1 MRPVILNPLFTP
13 LTTLS
18 GVGARL
24 GALYHKLLGPVERDA
39 LVLDLVFHLPASMV
53 DRRLRSTLADA
64 EPDVLT
70 TFKLRILSHRPAP
83 PGRRSMPHKVICEDE
98 TGDIELVFFKSPAA
112 RVLSSL
118 PIGEIRYISGS
129 FTLYDG
135 HRQMVHP
142 DRIMD
147 EEAFA
152 RAPLIEP
159 VYPQTYGL
167 TSRMIAR
174 TVQAALAR
182 LPDLPEWNDPSLMA
196 KEQYPS
202 FSDSVRQLHTP
213 QRPEDVTG
221 ITPARMRLAYDELL
235 ASQLALLMVRAQM
248 KKAAGIARIGSGAL
262 EARLLA
268 ALPYQLTHDQQTA
281 VKEIKADLETSERML
296 RLLQGDVGAGKTVVA
311 MLAMAHVIEAG
322 FQAALMAPTEIL
334 ARQHFETLKPLAD
347 SIGIKVQLLTGR
359 DKGAARKALLSDLAA
374 GHIDVLIGTHA
385 LFQDDVAFARLGLA
399 IIDEQHRFG
408 VHQRLALSRK
418 GEAVD
423 VLVMTATPIPRT
435 LVLTYFGDMDVSVLR
450 QKPPGRQ
457 KIDTRAISLD
467 RLDEVTEAVAR
478 ALATQR
484 QVYWICPLVSEN
496 DELDLTAVEERFA
509 DLASRFGTQVGLLH
523 GQLKSAMKDEAM
535 QLFAS
540 GQTRLLVATSVIEV
554 GVDVPNAS
562 VMVIEHAERF
572 GLSQLHQLRGRIG
585 RGSAQ
590 STCLLLHKRGAGETA
605 QARIDIMRQSEDG
618 FLIAEEDLKL
628 RGEGDV
634 LGTRQS
640 GMPGFKFAMPEKHGD
655 LLATARDD
663 AKLTLL
669 KDPKLESPRGQAL
682 RHLLYLFERDAA
694 IKLLRAG

>member
-1 MRPVILNPLFTP
+1 MRPLVLNPLFTP

-18 GVGARL
+18 GIGTRL
-24 GALYHKLLGPVERDA
+24 GALYHKLLAPVERDA
-39 LVLDLVFHLPASMV
+39 LVLDLLFHLPSSMV
-53 DRRLRSTLADA
+53 DRRLRSTLMDA

-70 TFKLRILSHRPAP
+70 TFKLRVLSHRPAP
-83 PGRRSMPHKVICEDE
+83 QGRRNLPHKVICEDD
-98 TGDIELVFFKSPAA
+98 TGDIELVFFKSVAA
-112 RVLSSL
+112 RVEASL
-118 PIGEIRYISGS
+118 PVGEMRYVSGS

-147 EEAFA
+147 EAAFL

-174 TVQAALAR
+174 TIQTALTR
-182 LPDLPEWNDPSLMA
+182 LPDLPEWIEPALLKQDH
-196 KEQYPS
+196 YPS
-202 FSDSVRQLHTP
+202 FAEAVRQIHNP

-221 ITPARMRLAYDELL
+221 ITPARKRLAYDELL
-235 ASQLALLMVRAQM
+235 ASQLALLLVRAQM
-248 KKAAGIARIGSGAL
+248 KKAAGIARTASGDL
-262 EARLLA
+262 EAKLLA
-268 ALPYQLTHDQQTA
+268 ALPYTLTSDQTKA
-281 VKEIKADLETSERML
+281 VKDIKTDLETPERML

-311 MLAMAHVIEAG
+311 LMAMTHVIEAG

-334 ARQHFETLKPLAD
+334 ARQHFDTLKALAEP
-347 SIGIKVQLLTGR
+347 IGIRVQLLTGR
-359 DKGAARKALLSDLAA
+359 DKGASRKSILADLAE
-374 GHIDVLIGTHA
+374 GRIDVLIGTHA
-385 LFQDDVAFARLGLA
+385 LFQDDVVFARLGLA
-399 IIDEQHRFG
+399 VIDEQHRFG

-435 LVLTYFGDMDVSVLR
+435 LVLTYFGDMDVSILR
-450 QKPPGRQ
+450 EKPPGRQ

-467 RLDEVTEAVAR
+467 RLGEVTEAVAR
-478 ALATQR
+478 ALASDR

-509 DLASRFGTQVGLLH
+509 DLSNRFGAQVGLLH
-523 GQLKSAMKDEAM
+523 GQLKPALKDEAM
-535 QLFAS
+535 QQFAS

-585 RGSAQ
+585 RGSAL

-605 QARIDIMRQSEDG
+605 KARIDIMRQSEDG
-618 FLIAEEDLKL
+618 FLIAQEDLKL

-640 GMPGFKFAMPEKHGD
+640 GMPGFRFALPELHGD

-663 AKLTLL
+663 AKLILL
-669 KDPKLESPRGQAL
+669 KDPMLDTPRGQAL

>member
-1 MRPVILNPLFTP
+1 MRPVVLNPLFTP
-13 LTTLS
+13 LTTLP

-24 GALYHKLLGPVERDA
+24 GALYHKLLAPVERDA
-39 LVLDLVFHLPASMV
+39 LVLDLLFHLPSTMV

-70 TFKLRILSHRPAP
+70 TFKLRVLSHRPAP
-83 PGRRSMPHKVICEDE
+83 QGRRNMPHKVICEDE
-98 TGDIELVFFKSPAA
+98 TGDIELVFFKSAAA
-112 RVLSSL
+112 RVESSL
-118 PIGEIRYISGS
+118 PIGEIRYVSGS

-147 EEAFA
+147 EAAFI

-182 LPDLPEWNDPSLMA
+182 LPDLPEWNDPTLIKQNNYPTFSESLL
-196 KEQYPS
+196 QI
-202 FSDSVRQLHTP
+202 HHP
-213 QRPEDVTG
+213 QRPEDMTD
-221 ITPARMRLAYDELL
+221 ITAARMRLAYDELL
-235 ASQLALLMVRAQM
+235 ASQLALLLVRAQM
-248 KKAAGIARIGSGAL
+248 KKAAGVARTASGTLAT
-262 EARLLA
+262 RLLA
-268 ALPYQLTHDQQTA
+268 TLPYQLTKDQQTA
-281 VKEIKADLETSERML
+281 CKEIKADLETPERML

-311 MLAMAHVIEAG
+311 MMAMAHVIEAG

-334 ARQHFETLKPLAD
+334 ARQHFDTLKPLAD
-347 SIGIKVQLLTGR
+347 SIGITVQLLTGR
-359 DKGAARKALLSDLAA
+359 DKGSSRKALLADLAA
-374 GHIDVLIGTHA
+374 GRIDVLIGTHA
-385 LFQDDVAFARLGLA
+385 LFQDDVVFARLGLA

-450 QKPPGRQ
+450 EKPPGRQ

-467 RLDEVTEAVAR
+467 RLSEVTDAVAR
-478 ALATQR
+478 ALDSHR
-484 QVYWICPLVSEN
+484 QVYWICPLVTEN

-509 DLASRFGTQVGLLH
+509 DLANRFGAQVGLLH
-523 GQLKSAMKDEAM
+523 GQLKPSLKDEAM

-585 RGSAQ
+585 RGAAQ

-605 QARIDIMRQSEDG
+605 KARIDIMRQSEDG

-640 GMPGFKFAMPEKHGD
+640 GMPGFKFALPEKHGE
-655 LLATARDD
+655 LLVTARDD
-663 AKLTLL
+663 AKLTLN
-669 KDPKLESPRGQAL
+669 KDPMLVSERGMAL
-682 RHLLYLFERDAA
+682 RQLLYLFERDAA